1 MSKSRCL
8 AREKDLKGAMVE
20 SERAVALW
28 SEGPN
33 THINLGLLA
42 YSVGDEETALSE
54 FMGGAALNPDFCA

>member
-1 MSKSRCL
+1 MPAGPSFGTGR
-8 AREKDLKGAMVE
+8 
-20 SERAVALW
+20 
-28 SEGPN
+28 GPN